1 MSLGLIAVWADEGN
15 GHPEYVAQVK
25 ALLPHLR
32 GSNWGFGFVIGRGR
46 DPGLSGVRKSGSQI
60 YAYVPLTISLLNHRL
75 VFHEN
80 TGWLYDRRAG
90 PNHNALTL
98 AARTDVGIRKYV
110 FLVAE
115 TYGAAGQSAEY
126 QAGIRT
132 WTRPGKVQ
140 VDLSYGGFLRTGRRA
155 AGWTLGLALTTPPI
169 L

>member
-1 MSLGLIAVWADEGN
+1 
-15 GHPEYVAQVK
+15 
-25 ALLPHLR
+25 
-32 GSNWGFGFVIGRGR
+32 
-46 DPGLSGVRKSGSQI
+46 
-60 YAYVPLTISLLNHRL
+60 VPLTVSLLNHRL
-75 VFHEN
+75 ALHEN

-98 AARTDVGIRKYV
+98 AVRTDIDIRKYL

-115 TYGAAGQSAEY
+115 TYGARGQRAEY

-140 VDLSYGGFLRTGRRA
+140 VDLSYDGFVGIGRRA
-155 AGWTLGLALTTPPI
+155 AGWTLGLALATPPI